1 MVWRDLYCFDLSFC
15 VRLQR
20 KDLLQLLIDSKDGQT
35 KDGLETGEI
44 VADVVGF
51 LFAGHETTSVAL
63 TFATYLLAKDPEV
76 QEKLANEI
84 HEYFDENPVCD
95 VVCVCVFACALHM
108 TYMHMCAYI
117 MYVCVHSYARSTFF
131 LTAMLNLFVECFYG
145 SFLRTSQCTMLHMSW
160 NILTWF

>member
-20 KDLLQLLIDSKDGQT
+20 KDLLQLLIDSNDGQT

-63 TFATYLLAKDPEV
+63 TFATYLLAKNPEV

-84 HEYFDENPVCD
+84 HEYFDENTVCD
-95 VVCVCVFACALHM
+95 VVRMYLCVCMCI
-108 TYMHMCAYI
+108 TYVRTCT
-117 MYVCVHSYARSTFF
+117 CVHIYVR
-131 LTAMLNLFVECFYG
+131 M
-145 SFLRTSQCTMLHMSW
+145 CT
-160 NILTWF
+160 